1 MTEDGSYYT
10 IGEELTLFGEKEIT
24 TEEIEYYNS
33 IVANKFLVSQ
43 WILEEDYW
51 RVLFGDNLPPDD
63 LPHDPEN
70 PDGTISPESSNYY
83 E

>member
-1 MTEDGSYYT
+1 MSEQIQQIAARLAGLRDALEITPEEISYY
-10 IGEELTLFGEKEIT
+10 
-24 TEEIEYYNS
+24 NDV
-33 IVANKFLVSQ
+33 VANKFLVSQ

-51 RVLFGDNLPPDD
+51 RILFGDNLPPDD